1 MIIVQLFQ
9 RPHGRLILTT
19 LIRFQTA
26 HTIHEN
32 RLKMVESKFW
42 STFSE
47 CTEEELAAGLEELR
61 VTHQG
66 EDVLDFVDKLI
77 FIVGRKIA

>member
-1 MIIVQLFQ
+1 
-9 RPHGRLILTT
+9 
-19 LIRFQTA
+19 
-26 HTIHEN
+26 
-32 RLKMVESKFW
+32 MVETKFW